1 MGELINGIYY
11 EKSLI
16 GQGAFGQIYLGENT
30 QTKELVAIKKEM
42 ANTKNPQLVYEAKV
56 YKCLEGGMG
65 IPKVHLQKDVMNMNV
80 MVMDLLG
87 PSLEDMFNYC
97 YRRFSVKTVLMLGIE
112 LLTRLEFIHHRNF
125 IHRDI
130 KPDNF
135 VLGLGARANVV
146 YVIDFGLS
154 KRYRTPGTKEHIP
167 YPSIRIWTCRYH
179 EGKSLTGTPRYA
191 SISNHMGIEQSR
203 RDDLESLG
211 YVLIYFLRG
220 KLPWQG
226 IMANARKQKY
236 ELIMK
241 KKMEVVSLPLFS
253 VDLAGRALFL
263 AAGTAEAV
271 HGVLS
276 RTQLRPD
283 AQLPRAAA
291 AL

>member
-167 YPSIRIWTCRYH
+167 YPSPSTEHVDTTKARVSR
-179 EGKSLTGTPRYA
+179 ERRATPRSTTTWA
-191 SISNHMGIEQSR
+191 SSR
-203 RDDLESLG
+203 
-211 YVLIYFLRG
+211 
-220 KLPWQG
+220 
-226 IMANARKQKY
+226 
-236 ELIMK
+236 
-241 KKMEVVSLPLFS
+241 
-253 VDLAGRALFL
+253 VDATTWSPSA
-263 AAGTAEAV
+263 TC
-271 HGVLS
+271 
-276 RTQLRPD
+276 
-283 AQLPRAAA
+283 
-291 AL
+291 